1 MGSLGIGH
9 WIIIAIIVIFFF
21 GRSNLGNMGRNIG
34 RGIRGFKE
42 GLNEIDAESRPVDE
56 IADRKEKE
64 KEKKS

>member
-21 GRSNLGNMGRNIG
+21 GRANLGNMGRNIG